1 MNWAQPILARGRAV
15 GHARLFGFLLAAF
28 GAVVA
33 LVAAGAIF
41 VAWLGIYDVAA
52 SSGHSTLVGW
62 FLHFTMRDSVA
73 AHATRETPPQLDDRR
88 LIISGAEHFLTEC
101 TPCHGSPET
110 PPSRIALSMTPPP
123 PPLYGAK
130 RDFTPNE
137 LHWIVKHGIKMTAMP
152 AWLAPQRDDE
162 IWAMVAFLNQLP
174 MTKDE
179 FQALVG
185 VDQSPLTAPFE
196 QRKAS
201 PVRSA
206 SFINTCVRCHGSD
219 GNGRGGIFPT
229 LAGLGEIYIQNSL
242 RAYREGARPSGFMQP
257 LAKTLS
263 DQDISEAASYFARL
277 PRQQTMADK
286 ASDGSGARLANGTPN
301 GGPSC
306 VVCHSMEQ
314 SAVPNLTGQSKAY
327 LADQLRLF
335 RSGIRAGTHSARI
348 MARYARGL
356 SDDDIATLAASFS
369 GLKPTISPPSQ

>member
-1 MNWAQPILARGRAV
+1 M
-15 GHARLFGFLLAAF
+15 RLFGFLLAAF

-33 LVAAGAIF
+33 LLAAGAIF
-41 VAWLGIYDVAA
+41 IAWLGVYDVAA

-62 FLHFTMRDSVA
+62 FLHFTMRHSVA

-88 LIISGAEHFLTEC
+88 RIISGAEHFLTEC

-110 PPSRIALSMTPPP
+110 PPARIVLSMTPPP

-130 RDFTPNE
+130 SDFTPDE

-174 MTKDE
+174 MTKDK

-185 VDQSPLTAPFE
+185 VDQKSVTVPFE
-196 QRKAS
+196 HQKAS
-201 PVRSA
+201 SVTPTSVL
-206 SFINTCVRCHGSD
+206 NTCARCHGND
-219 GNGRGGIFPT
+219 GNGRGGIFPK
-229 LAGLGEIYIQNSL
+229 LAGLGDIYIQNSL

-257 LAKTLS
+257 MAKSLS
-263 DQDISEAASYFARL
+263 DQEMSEAASYFSRL
-277 PRQQTMADK
+277 PRQPTVPDK
-286 ASDGSGARLANGTPN
+286 PSDALRERGARLANGTGN

-306 VVCHSMEQ
+306 VVCHLMEQ
-314 SAVPNLTGQSKAY
+314 KESAVPSLTGQSKAY

-335 RSGIRAGTHSARI
+335 RSGVRTGTHSARI
-348 MARYARGL
+348 MARFAQNL
-356 SDDDIATLAASFS
+356 SDNDIDALAAYFASLRPCVS
-369 GLKPTISPPSQ
+369 SVSR